1 MNIIDG
7 NDDYLLLKDDF
18 IKLYN
23 NKNISVKDIRE
34 KLNLSLRKYHKLR
47 KECSEEG
54 LLKLRYPPHKKK
66 EKNPKYYSPVNR
78 SIYGES
84 YNVRHKGVYYCI
96 CKTVEEAELI
106 VKKLKECDWD
116 KSQIERIKNE
126 VKEELK

>member
-1 MNIIDG
+1 MRIIDG
-7 NDDYLLLKDDF
+7 NNDYLLLKDEF
-18 IKLYN
+18 VELYN
-23 NKNISVKDIRE
+23 NRQIPVIKIQE

-47 KECSEEG
+47 KECNEEG

-66 EKNPKYYSPVNR
+66 EKTPKYYSPVNR

-84 YNVRHKGVYYCI
+84 YNVKYKGVYYCI

-116 KSQIERIKNE
+116 KNEIERIKKE
-126 VKEELK
+126 VEEEL